1 LEIEATKK
9 DEQLIKTRQ
18 ELENIKSILQ
28 TVDKSSE
35 DKISQLRDSISS
47 KEAELNN
54 YRLEIEA
61 LKACKAELQ
70 NDLVTTQKE
79 DQELKENVC
88 EKDKIINFYKTDNNK
103 IAEELEGLRQFL
115 KQSDLVAQK
124 EVK

>member
-1 LEIEATKK
+1 MEDEATKK

-28 TVDKSSE
+28 TVEKRSE
-35 DKISQLRDSISS
+35 EKIYQLKDSISS
-47 KEAELNN
+47 KETDLNN

-79 DQELKENVC
+79 AQELKENVC
-88 EKDKIINFYKTDNNK
+88 EKDNIIKFYKTDNDK
-103 IAEELEGLRQFL
+103 IAEELEGLRQVL

-124 EVK
+124 EVN

>member
-1 LEIEATKK
+1 MEIEATKK

-35 DKISQLRDSISS
+35 DKIAQLKDSISS

-79 DQELKENVC
+79 AQELKENVC
-88 EKDKIINFYKTDNNK
+88 EKDKIINFYKTDNDK

-124 EVK
+124 EVN

>member
-1 LEIEATKK
+1 LEDEATKK

-28 TVDKSSE
+28 TVEKRSE
-35 DKISQLRDSISS
+35 EKIYQLKDSISS
-47 KEAELNN
+47 KETDLNN

-79 DQELKENVC
+79 AQELKENVC
-88 EKDKIINFYKTDNNK
+88 EKDNIIKFYKTDNDK
-103 IAEELEGLRQFL
+103 IAEELEGLRQVL

-124 EVK
+124 EVN